1 MLKEFLEDK
10 MVQTIMYE
18 VELEVV
24 EVKGENV
31 WVKDY
36 YFDCIKPFNEES
48 LKEELLNNLN
58 ILVESPNSVLAGEY
72 RGYIEYLKNM

>member
-10 MVQTIMYE
+10 MVQSIMYE

-24 EVKGENV
+24 EVKGETV

-58 ILVESPNSVLAGEY
+58 ILVESPNSVLSGEY
-72 RGYIEYLKNM
+72 RGYIEYLKDM